1 MSDFERD
8 MVQCMNRFFSERH
21 IHGFAYRLKQHK
33 FSSQYIDVLVDCLD
47 PRYYCAIECKSIIGK
62 KIYFSQ
68 HFHFD
73 KKGTH
78 QITIISD
85 FLKKTGRKGFLAVEF
100 RGGTGKTNA
109 AFLMPWEEIAGRF
122 ATAPGISVDEF
133 RVCIPL
139 RREKGCYILE
149 SLDIATGE

>member
-8 MVQCMNRFFSERH
+8 IAQCLNRFFSERH

-47 PRYYCAIECKSIIGK
+47 PRYYCAIECKSIVGK
-62 KIYFSQ
+62 KIYFTQ
-68 HFHFD
+68 HFHVD

-78 QITIISD
+78 QIAIITD

-100 RGGTGKTNA
+100 RGGSGGSNEA
-109 AFLMPWEEIAGRF
+109 YLMPWDELTVRF
-122 ATAPGISVDEF
+122 ASSPGIHADEF
-133 RVCIPL
+133 RTCIPL
-139 RREKGCYILE
+139 RREKGCYIVE
-149 SLDIATGE
+149 RLDSSPG